1 MQTRPTDADR
11 SRHVLRLPAGLLLLA
26 VWSVWAVAHLAAS
39 ATPPPADS
47 AEAIRARLLAF
58 APAAITAGQAV
69 AFRLRLPDCACAAPA
84 TAPAPAPLPGI
95 RSVDLRDRAAPP
107 ALPYALIVF
116 DAQSRLIYAGPAQ
129 LAGCGNSI
137 AAATLIPRLLAT
149 SGVSPLISPASCG
162 CPIDSKESL
171 A

>member
-69 AFRLRLPDCACAAPA
+69 AFRLRVADCACAAS
-84 TAPAPAPLPGI
+84 TTAPLPGI

-129 LAGCGNSI
+129 LAGCGSSI
-137 AAATLIPRLLAT
+137 AAASLIPRLLAT

>member
-1 MQTRPTDADR
+1 MPLGL
-11 SRHVLRLPAGLLLLA
+11 VLLT
-26 VWSVWAVAHLAAS
+26 VWSIWAVAHLVAF

-58 APAAITAGQAV
+58 APSAASAGHAV
-69 AFRLRLPDCACAAPA
+69 AFRLRVAGCACAAVA
-84 TAPAPAPLPGI
+84 TAPLPGI
-95 RSVDLRDRAAPP
+95 RSIDLRDRTAPP

-129 LAGCGNSI
+129 LAGCGSSI
-137 AAATLIPRLLAT
+137 AAATLIPRLLAST
-149 SGVSPLISPASCG
+149 GAAPLISPASCG
-162 CPIDSKESL
+162 CPNDSKETL

>member
-1 MQTRPTDADR
+1 M
-11 SRHVLRLPAGLLLLA
+11 LLA
-26 VWSVWAVAHLAAS
+26 VWSVWAVAHLVAS

-58 APAAITAGQAV
+58 APAAVTAGQAV
-69 AFRLRLPDCACAAPA
+69 AFRLRVADCACAAP
-84 TAPAPAPLPGI
+84 TTAPLPGI

-129 LAGCGNSI
+129 LAGCGSSI